1 MDAGRLLAALTNEE
15 LYELHDALPA
25 QFESRGL
32 EFPAASRAVG
42 ARGASLSNAGAEAS
56 VAAARARVTPD
67 TRESLTSQLPSAYA
81 GYRTVTTQLNED
93 RRRKEPVPVVKEE
106 TAAIEL
112 STWLTDDKLAFVTR
126 AQEADP
132 SLDFTLVAAPNVWT
146 AAGELATIAR
156 EFGKAQPHETY
167 VWDELYSMYTPAQ
180 LSGTIPGNGM
190 GIAFSLIPSRMDER
204 LYGTVQQQR
213 ETLADMRVTTPALH
227 VPSMLESIVYWHTL
241 RAGDERLDDSA
252 AFDTTYIRHFDL
264 PAQRI
269 GDFQGI
275 PSSCGGGG
283 GGPSLS
289 YSRVGLGGPARV
301 AVGARAA
308 RSTHPGE

>member
-25 QFESRGL
+25 EFETRGL
-32 EFPAASRAVG
+32 EFPDASRAMGPRDTSLSDAGVETSVAG
-42 ARGASLSNAGAEAS
+42 ARAH
-56 VAAARARVTPD
+56 VTPD
-67 TRESLTSQLPSAYA
+67 TRETLTRQLPTAYA
-81 GYRTVTTQLNED
+81 GYRTVTTQLNDD
-93 RRRKEPVPVVKEE
+93 RGRKEPVPVVKEE
-106 TAAIEL
+106 TAANEL
-112 STWLTDDKLAFVTR
+112 TTWLTDDKLAFVAL

-132 SLDFTLVAAPNVWT
+132 SLHFTLVATPNVW
-146 AAGELATIAR
+146 AEAGEIATIAR
-156 EFGKAQPHETY
+156 EFGKAQPHGTY

-180 LSGTIPGNGM
+180 LSGAAPGDGM
-190 GIAFSLIPSRMDER
+190 SIAFSLIPSRMNER

-213 ETLADMRVTTPALH
+213 EMLADMRVTTPALH
-227 VPSMLESIVYWHTL
+227 VPSVLESIVYWHTL
-241 RAGDERLDDSA
+241 RAGDDRLDDSA
-252 AFDTTYIRHFDL
+252 AFDATYIRHFDL

-308 RSTHPGE
+308 PSTHPGE